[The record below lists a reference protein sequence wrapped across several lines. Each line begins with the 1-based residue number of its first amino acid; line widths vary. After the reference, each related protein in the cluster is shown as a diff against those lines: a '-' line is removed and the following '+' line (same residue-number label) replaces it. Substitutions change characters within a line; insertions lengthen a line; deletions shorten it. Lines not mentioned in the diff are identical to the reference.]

1 MSGHST
7 RRAALGFGLV
17 VGVGSLVG
25 CGASADSDIAN
36 KTEQSSP
43 APSEPA
49 VTNPEEA
56 IARLK
61 AGAARFTSGGVLRPD
76 QDVAYRATLAA
87 GQHPFAVI
95 LSCADSR
102 VPPEIV
108 FDQGL
113 GDLFVV
119 RTAGQVVDHAVLGS
133 IQYGIAE
140 LKIPLLVVLGHE
152 KCGAVKA
159 TIEAV
164 EKHSPAAGNDI
175 DALVAAI
182 KPAVEEEAEEE
193 AEADASDDLV
203 DAVVRRNAA
212 NIVAALGKKP
222 ILGEA
227 VAAGSLQIVG
237 ARYDLDAG
245 TVEFLT

>member
-1 MSGHST
+1 LPT
-7 RRAALGFGLV
+7 V
-17 VGVGSLVG
+17 
-25 CGASADSDIAN
+25 
-36 KTEQSSP
+36 TSP
-43 APSEPA
+43 DQ
-49 VTNPEEA
+49 A

-61 AGAARFTSGGVLRPD
+61 DGAARFTSGGVMRPD
-76 QDVAYRATLAA
+76 QSVAYRTSLAA
-87 GQHPFAVI
+87 GQHPFAAI

-113 GDLFVV
+113 GDLFVA
-119 RTAGQVVDHAVLGS
+119 RTAGQVVDRAVLGS

-159 TIEAV
+159 AIEAT
-164 EKHSPAAGNDI
+164 ERKSPAAGNDI

-182 KPAVEEEAEEE
+182 KPAVEEEE
-193 AEADASDDLV
+193 ASKPSDLV
-203 DAVVRRNAA
+203 DAVVRKNVA
-212 NIVAALGKKP
+212 NVVASLGKKP
-222 ILGEA
+222 ILSAA
-227 VAAGSLQIVG
+227 VSAGSLQIIG

-245 TVEFLT
+245 TVDFLT

>member
-1 MSGHST
+1 MSGQST
-7 RRAALGFGLV
+7 RRAALGLGV
-17 VGVGSLVG
+17 AAGVGALVG
-25 CGASADSDIAN
+25 CAKSSGSNTADKAAA
-36 KTEQSSP
+36 TTP
-43 APSEPA
+43 PPSQPT
-49 VTNPEEA
+49 VTNPDQA
-56 IARLK
+56 LARLK
-61 AGAARFTSGGVLRPD
+61 EGAARFASGGMLRPD
-76 QDVAYRATLAA
+76 QSLTYRTALAK

-113 GDLFVV
+113 GDLFVS

-133 IQYGIAE
+133 VQYGVAE

-159 TIEAV
+159 TVEAV
-164 EKHSPAAGNDI
+164 EKKSAPLGNDI
-175 DALVAAI
+175 DDIVAAI
-182 KPAVEEEAEEE
+182 KPAVERAVTDK
-193 AEADASDDLV
+193 ASDLIDASV
-203 DAVVRRNAA
+203 RNNVANVVAG
-212 NIVAALGKKP
+212 LGTKSV
-222 ILGEA
+222 LSAA
-227 VAAGSLQIVG
+227 VAAGSLHIVG

>member
-1 MSGHST
+1 M
-7 RRAALGFGLV
+7 
-17 VGVGSLVG
+17 
-25 CGASADSDIAN
+25 
-36 KTEQSSP
+36 
-43 APSEPA
+43 
-49 VTNPEEA
+49 
-56 IARLK
+56 
-61 AGAARFTSGGVLRPD
+61 LRPD
-76 QDVAYRATLAA
+76 QDIAYRTALAA
-87 GQHPFAVI
+87 GQHPFAAI

-113 GDLFVV
+113 GDLFVA

-164 EKHSPAAGNDI
+164 EKKSAASGTDI

-182 KPAVEEEAEEE
+182 KPAVEEEEE
-193 AEADASDDLV
+193 AAAADLV
-203 DAVVRRNAA
+203 DAVVRRNAT

-222 ILGEA
+222 ILSDA
-227 VAAGSLQIVG
+227 VAAGSLQIVA

>member
-1 MSGHST
+1 MHMSGHST
-7 RRAALGFGLV
+7 RRAALGFGV
-17 VGVGSLVG
+17 AVGVGTLVG
-25 CGASADSDIAN
+25 CGTSTDSDTGTKA
-36 KTEQSSP
+36 EQSSP

-56 IARLK
+56 LARLK
-61 AGAARFTSGGVLRPD
+61 AGAARFTSGGVVRPD
-76 QDVAYRATLAA
+76 QDVAYRAALAA
-87 GQHPFAVI
+87 GQHPFAAI

-113 GDLFVV
+113 GDLFVA

-164 EKHSPAAGNDI
+164 EKKSAVSGTDI

-182 KPAVEEEAEEE
+182 KPAVEEEEE
-193 AEADASDDLV
+193 AGASDLV

-212 NIVAALGKKP
+212 NIVVALGKKP

-227 VAAGSLQIVG
+227 VAAGSLQIVA

>member
-7 RRAALGFGLV
+7 RRAALGLGLA
-17 VGVGSLVG
+17 VGVGTLVG
-25 CGASADSDIAN
+25 CGTSTDSDSGTKA
-36 KTEQSSP
+36 EQSSP

-76 QDVAYRATLAA
+76 QDIAYRTALAA
-87 GQHPFAVI
+87 GQHPFAAI

-113 GDLFVV
+113 GDLFVA

-164 EKHSPAAGNDI
+164 EKKSAASGTDI

-182 KPAVEEEAEEE
+182 KPAVEEEEE
-193 AEADASDDLV
+193 AAAADLV
-203 DAVVRRNAA
+203 DAVVRRNAT

-222 ILGEA
+222 ILSDA
-227 VAAGSLQIVG
+227 VAAGSLQIVA

>member
-1 MSGHST
+1 VHLSGQST
-7 RRAALGFGLV
+7 RRAALGLGLV
-17 VGVGSLVG
+17 AGVGTLVG
-25 CGASADSDIAN
+25 CGTSTGSGTAGQADS
-36 KTEQSSP
+36 SSP
-43 APSEPA
+43 ATSEPA
-49 VTNPEEA
+49 VTNPQEA
-56 IARLK
+56 IARLTS
-61 AGAARFTSGGVLRPD
+61 GAERFTSGGVLRPD
-76 QDVAYRATLAA
+76 QSVAYRTSLAA
-87 GQHPFAVI
+87 GQHPFAAI

-113 GDLFVV
+113 GDLFVA

-140 LKIPLLVVLGHE
+140 LKIPLIVVLGHE

-164 EKHSPAAGNDI
+164 EKKSAAAGNDI

-182 KPAVEEEAEEE
+182 KPAVEEEE
-193 AEADASDDLV
+193 ATKPSDLV
-203 DAVVRRNAA
+203 DAVVRKNVM

-222 ILGEA
+222 ILSAA

-245 TVEFLT
+245 TVEFLS